1 MAMHPFKIW
10 LKLNRKRG
18 FEAARALKRSEVT
31 LSRWFSYSRRMD
43 ERDMLEVATFTG
55 DAELPARIAAWQ
67 LDRASQQL
75 QAAA

>member
-10 LKLNRKRG
+10 LKLNRKSG

-43 ERDMLEVATFTG
+43 DRDMLEVATFTG
-55 DAELPARIAAWQ
+55 DPELPARIAAWQ
-67 LDRASQQL
+67 LERARQQIGI
-75 QAAA
+75 AA